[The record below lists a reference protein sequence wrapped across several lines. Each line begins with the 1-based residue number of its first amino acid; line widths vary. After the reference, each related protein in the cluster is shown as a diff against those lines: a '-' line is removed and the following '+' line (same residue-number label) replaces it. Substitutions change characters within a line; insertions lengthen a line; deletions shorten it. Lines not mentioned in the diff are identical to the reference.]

1 MLEIGMLIANYGS
14 KENPAWTL
22 LATMKIM
29 EDMPQR
35 MYAYSD
41 IQPLTHAGT
50 CTSPP
55 TSWALIEEWIRTCNE
70 SHSLCS
76 AAIHNNRNWYPT
88 RLLHINE
95 TSDQVNIIITADVSM
110 AEGEKYMTLSHCWG
124 KEQQP
129 LRLLKNNMHELKK
142 DIAPHTLP
150 KTYQDAVLVTK
161 KLHMSYIWIDSLC
174 IIQDDEDDWRRESSV
189 MHEVYANGF
198 CNIAATAAEDGSKG
212 LFFQQ
217 DMRVLRPCLLH
228 IPWLTKPG
236 TAYELLNE
244 DFWQYSVL
252 DAPLSRRAW
261 VCQERLLSLWN
272 IHFGREQVLWECRE
286 LNAAEKF
293 PRGLLDD
300 GPGIRYLN
308 FKQLDPM
315 IQGPPVYNK
324 DDPEPQDKRL
334 WVYSKWQYVIASYFR
349 GLLTKPED
357 KLAAISGIA
366 ERFRTIL
373 QDEYVVGMWRQYL
386 ACQLLWRQDDES
398 KFVRPKEYRAP
409 SFSWV
414 SLDGEVDAPLGIS
427 NSNIFAT
434 TLDVSIEKDISGIA
448 TGGYLT
454 ISALMAVVKIRTALF
469 GSSYIAY
476 VNNCRLSKNW
486 YIYPDVSTAD
496 GNVEYE
502 DDDTEDSDTK
512 AWLGCKYYLHI
523 KQEEDEQ
530 GVLDLAEGL
539 ILEYLPGTQGHYKR
553 VGYAS
558 CVNESLLEVI
568 PILKK
573 GAMFESI
580 SCKEYNHET
589 GHHTIRIY

>member
-1 MLEIGMLIANYGS
+1 MESSSSGANV
-14 KENPAWTL
+14 E
-22 LATMKIM
+22 
-29 EDMPQR
+29 
-35 MYAYSD
+35 
-41 IQPLTHAGT
+41 T
-50 CTSPP
+50 CTLPP
-55 TSWALIEEWIRTCNE
+55 RSWAHIKEWIRTCNE

-76 AAIHNNRNWYPT
+76 AAIGTNSIWYPT

-95 TSDQVNIIITADVSM
+95 TSGQVNIIITADVSM
-110 AEGEKYMTLSHCWG
+110 ARGGRYMTLSHCWG
-124 KEQQP
+124 TEQQP
-129 LRLLKNNMHELKK
+129 LRLLKTNMHELKK
-142 DIAPHTLP
+142 DIALHTLP
-150 KTYQDAVLVTK
+150 KTFQDAILVAK
-161 KLHMSYIWIDSLC
+161 KLHMGYLWIDSLC
-174 IIQDDEDDWRRESSV
+174 IIQDDKDDWRRESAM

-198 CNIAATAAEDGSKG
+198 CNIAATAAENGSKG

-217 DMRVLRPCLLH
+217 DVRVLQPCLPH

-236 TAYELLNE
+236 TVYELLDG
-244 DFWQYSVL
+244 DFWDYSVSFT
-252 DAPLSRRAW
+252 PLNRRAW
-261 VCQERLLSLWN
+261 VCQERLLSLRN
-272 IHFGREQVLWECRE
+272 VHFGREQVLWECRE
-286 LNAAEKF
+286 LKAAEKF
-293 PRGLLDD
+293 PRGL
-300 GPGIRYLN
+300 PANTFSKNNLN

-315 IQGPPVYNK
+315 IQGPPIYDK
-324 DDPEPQDKRL
+324 IDPEPQDKRF
-334 WVYSKWQYVIASYFR
+334 WVYNKWQFVINSYSR
-349 GLLTKPED
+349 GRLTKPED
-357 KLAAISGIA
+357 KFTAISGIA
-366 ERFRTIL
+366 ERFRAIL

-386 ACQLLWRQDDES
+386 PSQLLWYRQRGLPYL
-398 KFVRPKEYRAP
+398 VRPKEYRAP
-409 SFSWV
+409 SFSWM
-414 SLDGEVDAPLGIS
+414 SLDGEVHGPINIS

-434 TLDVSIEKDISGIA
+434 ILDVSIEKDISGIV

-454 ISALMAVVKIRTALF
+454 ISTLMAVVKIRTASF

-502 DDDTEDSDTK
+502 DLKDDDTEDSDTK

-523 KQEEDEQ
+523 EQEEDEQ

-558 CVNESLLEVI
+558 CVDESLLEVI

-589 GHHTIRIY
+589 GYHTIRIY